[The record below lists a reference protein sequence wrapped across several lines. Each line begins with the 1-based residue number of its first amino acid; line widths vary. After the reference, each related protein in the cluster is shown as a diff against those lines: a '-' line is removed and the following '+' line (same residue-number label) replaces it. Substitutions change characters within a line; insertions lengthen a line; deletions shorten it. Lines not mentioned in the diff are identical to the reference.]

1 VAKKNAPKQEPADL
15 AAMRHS
21 LSHVLAMAV
30 LDMFPEAKLGIGPAT
45 DDGFYYDFDL
55 PRTLIPEDLPILEQK
70 MRKIAKRGLT
80 FDGKEVA
87 PKEAVDTL
95 KGAGQPY
102 KVELAEEFAQAKE
115 PITFYRS
122 GDFTDLCKGGH
133 VKSTKDTGA
142 FKLTRIAGAYWRGD
156 ETRPQLQRVYGVAF
170 ATQAELDAYLERQ
183 EKAKQR
189 DHRKLGKELDLFT
202 FSELVGSGLPLF
214 TPRGTVLRTAL
225 QDSLLEISKKYGMQP
240 VTIPHIAKLDLYE
253 KSGHAEKFSAE
264 LLKVQSK
271 YGEFVMKP
279 VNCPHHTQIYASRP
293 RSYRDL
299 PLRYMEST
307 MQYRDEKPG
316 EIGGLTRVRAITVD
330 DGHVFCRVDQ
340 IKAEATNIAK
350 VIEEFYGNLG
360 MFGDHWVSL
369 SVRDPGT
376 PDAYI
381 GDAKDWDAAEVMLQE
396 LSEELKLDAKRMEGE
411 AALYGPKLDYMFKD
425 ALGNERQLATIQI
438 DFAMPPRFGLTY
450 VGQDGLEKPP
460 VIIHR
465 AILGSY
471 ERFLAI
477 LIEHF
482 AGAFPLWLAPEQ
494 VRVLPISGKQ
504 AAYAHSVAEELRAAG
519 LRVEVDDEA
528 ETIGKKIRNA
538 ETMKIPYMLVVGDK
552 EKQAGT
558 AAVRS
563 YHRGDLGAKK
573 AATVAKALAKE
584 AVDRS
589 LPEKPKRA

>member
-1 VAKKNAPKQEPADL
+1 VTKADTKRKPADIE
-15 AAMRHS
+15 AMRHS

-30 LDMFPEAKLGIGPAT
+30 LEMFPEAKLGIGPAT

-70 MRKIAKRGLT
+70 MRKILKRNLK
-80 FDGKEVA
+80 FEGKEVA
-87 PKEAVDTL
+87 PKEAVDAL
-95 KGAGQPY
+95 KRAGQPY
-102 KVELAEEFAQAKE
+102 KVELAEELAQAKQ
-115 PITFYRS
+115 PITFYAS
-122 GDFTDLCKGGH
+122 GSFSDLCKGGH
-133 VKSTKDTGA
+133 VNSTANIGP

-156 ETRPQLQRVYGVAF
+156 EKRPQLQRVYGVAF
-170 ATQAELDAYLERQ
+170 ATQPELDVYLEQQ
-183 EKAKQR
+183 EAAKER
-189 DHRKLGKELDLFT
+189 DHRRLGKRLDLFT
-202 FSELVGSGLPLF
+202 FSDLVGSGLPLF
-214 TPRGTVLRTAL
+214 TPRGTVLRTEL
-225 QDSLLEISKKYGMQP
+225 QNSLLGISRKYGMQP

-253 KSGHAEKFSAE
+253 KSGHAEKFGDE
-264 LLKVQSK
+264 LLKVESK
-271 YGEFVMKP
+271 YGDFVMKP
-279 VNCPHHTQIYASRP
+279 VNCPHHTQIYASQS

-330 DGHVFCRVDQ
+330 DGHIFCRVDQ
-340 IKAEATNIAK
+340 IKEEAANIAK
-350 VIEEFYGNLG
+350 VIEEFYRGLG
-360 MFGDHWVSL
+360 LFGDHWVSL
-369 SVRDPGT
+369 SVRDPKT

-381 GDAKDWDAAEVMLQE
+381 GERKDWDAAEKMLQE
-396 LSEELKLDAKRMEGE
+396 LSGELKLGAKRMEGE

-438 DFAMPPRFGLTY
+438 DFAMPPRFSLTY
-450 VGQDGLEKPP
+450 VDEKGKEQPP

-494 VRVLPISGKQ
+494 VRVLSISGKQ
-504 AAYAHSVAEELRAAG
+504 AAYARSVATELREAG
-519 LRVEVDDEA
+519 LRVEVDDDA

-538 ETMKIPYMLVVGDK
+538 ETMKVPYMLVVGDK
-552 EKQAGT
+552 EKQAGSVS
-558 AAVRS
+558 VRS
-563 YHRGDLGAKK
+563 YHEGDLGTKQPS
-573 AATVAKALAKE
+573 ALAKQLAKE
-584 AVDRS
+584 VADRA
-589 LPEKPKRA
+589 LPKQTKS